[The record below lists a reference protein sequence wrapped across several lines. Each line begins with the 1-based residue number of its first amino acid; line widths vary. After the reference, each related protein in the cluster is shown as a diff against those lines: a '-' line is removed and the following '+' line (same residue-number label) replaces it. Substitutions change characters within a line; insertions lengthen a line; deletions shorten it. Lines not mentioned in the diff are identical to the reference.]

1 MKHEEANIQEAV
13 INYINAQ
20 YPRLLYCAS
29 AGGVR
34 TSIKQAIRMK
44 RTGYVKGFPDIFIY
58 NAKGPYFGLAIE
70 MKTAKGV
77 MSQSQKEWQQ
87 KLIDNGYHA
96 VTCKSFDEAKQV
108 IDDYLQLRNK

>member
-1 MKHEEANIQEAV
+1 MKNEEALIQEAV
-13 INYINAQ
+13 INYIKAQ

-34 TSIKQAIRMK
+34 TSMKQAVKMK
-44 RTGYVKGFPDIFIY
+44 KTGYVKGFPDIFIY
-58 NAKGPYFGLAIE
+58 NAKGPFFGLAIE

-77 MSQSQKEWQQ
+77 MSQSQKDWQA
-87 KLIDNGYHA
+87 KLINNGYHA

-108 IDDYLQLRNK
+108 IDEYLSLRNK

>member
-1 MKHEEANIQEAV
+1 MKNEEALIQEAV

-20 YPRLLYCAS
+20 YPGTLYCAS

-34 TSIKQAIRMK
+34 TSMKQAVMMK

-58 NAKGPYFGLAIE
+58 EPKGQWHGLAIE

-77 MSQSQKEWQQ
+77 MSQHQKEWQNELM
-87 KLIDNGYHA
+87 KRGYIA
-96 VTCKSFDEAKQV
+96 VTCKSFDQAQII
-108 IDDYLQLRNK
+108 IDEYLAL

>member
-1 MKHEEANIQEAV
+1 MKNEEALIQEAV

-20 YPRLLYCAS
+20 YPGTLYCAS

-34 TSIKQAIRMK
+34 TSMKQAVMMK

-58 NAKGPYFGLAIE
+58 EARHSCHGLAIE

-77 MSQSQKEWQQ
+77 MSQHQKEWQNE
-87 KLIDNGYHA
+87 LIKRGYIA
-96 VTCKSFDEAKQV
+96 VTCKSFDQAQII
-108 IDDYLQLRNK
+108 IDEYLAL

>member
-1 MKHEEANIQEAV
+1 MKNEEALIQEAV

-20 YPRLLYCAS
+20 YPGTLYCAS

-34 TSIKQAIRMK
+34 TSMKQAIKMK

-58 NAKGPYFGLAIE
+58 EPKGQWHGLAIE

-77 MSQSQKEWQQ
+77 MSQHQKEWQNE
-87 KLIDNGYHA
+87 LIKRGYIA
-96 VTCKSFDEAKQV
+96 VTCKSFDQAQII
-108 IDDYLQLRNK
+108 IDEYLAL

>member
-1 MKHEEANIQEAV
+1 MKNEEALIQEAV
-13 INYINAQ
+13 INYVNAQ

-34 TSIKQAIRMK
+34 TSMKQAVKMK

-58 NAKGPYFGLAIE
+58 EPKGQWHGLAIE

-77 MSQSQKEWQQ
+77 LSQHQKEWQNE
-87 KLIDNGYHA
+87 LIKRGYIA
-96 VTCKSFDEAKQV
+96 VTCKSFDQAQII
-108 IDDYLQLRNK
+108 IDEYLAL

>member
-1 MKHEEANIQEAV
+1 MKNEEALIQEAV

-20 YPRLLYCAS
+20 YPGTLYCAS

-34 TSIKQAIRMK
+34 TSMKQAVKMK

-58 NAKGPYFGLAIE
+58 EPKGQWHGLAIE

-77 MSQSQKEWQQ
+77 MSQHQKEWQNE
-87 KLIDNGYHA
+87 LIKRGYIA
-96 VTCKSFDEAKQV
+96 VTCKSFDQAQII
-108 IDDYLQLRNK
+108 IDEYLAL

>member
-1 MKHEEANIQEAV
+1 MKNEEALIQEAV

-34 TSIKQAIRMK
+34 TSMKQAVKMK
-44 RTGYVKGFPDIFIY
+44 KTGYVKGFPDIFIY
-58 NAKGPYFGLAIE
+58 NAKGAFFGLAIE

-77 MSQSQKEWQQ
+77 MSESQKDWQA
-87 KLIDNGYHA
+87 KLINNGYHA

-108 IDDYLQLRNK
+108 IDEYLALRNK

>member
-1 MKHEEANIQEAV
+1 MKNEEALIQEAV

-20 YPRLLYCAS
+20 YPGTLYCAS

-34 TSIKQAIRMK
+34 TSMKQAVMMK

-58 NAKGPYFGLAIE
+58 EPKGQWHGLAIE

-77 MSQSQKEWQQ
+77 MSQHQKEWQNE
-87 KLIDNGYHA
+87 LIKRGYIA
-96 VTCKSFDEAKQV
+96 VTCKSFDQAQII
-108 IDDYLQLRNK
+108 IDEYLAL

>member
-1 MKHEEANIQEAV
+1 MKNEEALIQEAV

-34 TSIKQAIRMK
+34 TSMKQAVKMK
-44 RTGYVKGFPDIFIY
+44 KTGYVKGFPDIFIY
-58 NAKGPYFGLAIE
+58 EPRKEWHGLAIE

-77 MSQSQKEWQQ
+77 VSQSQKEWRKNLDQR
-87 KLIDNGYHA
+87 NYMA
-96 VTCKSFDEAKQV
+96 FVCRSFDEAKIV
-108 IDDYLQLRNK
+108 IDEYLAL